1 MLQYRKTCNDKG
13 VEMVKYIKQ
22 ICIILAVC
30 LIAELME
37 YLIPL
42 PIAAS
47 MYGLV
52 LMLFALI
59 TKIIPLKEVEDV
71 ADFLTGNMAI
81 MFIPPT
87 VGIMASVE
95 EIKAMLV
102 PLVVISVVST
112 LLIMTV
118 TGRVTQMI
126 IRRKKQSGETR
137 KKSAEASKAEGV

>member
-1 MLQYRKTCNDKG
+1 MRI
-13 VEMVKYIKQ
+13 MVKYIKQ
-22 ICIILAVC
+22 ICIILAIC

-47 MYGLV
+47 IYGLV
-52 LMLFALI
+52 LMLIALV
-59 TKIIPLKEVEDV
+59 TKIIPLKEVEGV
-71 ADFLTGNMAI
+71 ADFLTENMAI

-95 EIKAMLV
+95 EMKAMLA

-112 LLIMTV
+112 LLIMAV
-118 TGRVTQMI
+118 TGWVTQMI
-126 IRRKKQSGETR
+126 IRRKKQSEESSR
-137 KKSAEASKAEGV
+137 

>member
-1 MLQYRKTCNDKG
+1 MII
-13 VEMVKYIKQ
+13 MVKYIKQ
-22 ICIILAVC
+22 ICIILTIC

-42 PIAAS
+42 PVAAS
-47 MYGLV
+47 IYGLI
-52 LMLFALI
+52 LMLLALV
-59 TKIIPLKEVEDV
+59 TKIIPLKEVEGV
-71 ADFLTGNMAI
+71 ADFLTENMAI

-118 TGRVTQMI
+118 TGWVTQWI
-126 IRRKKQSGETR
+126 IRKKKPE
-137 KKSAEASKAEGV
+137 KANGKEMTKTSQQ

>member
-1 MLQYRKTCNDKG
+1 
-13 VEMVKYIKQ
+13 MVKYIKQ
-22 ICIILAVC
+22 ICIILVIC
-30 LIAELME
+30 LIAEAME
-37 YLIPL
+37 YFIPL

-52 LMLFALI
+52 LMLIALT
-59 TKIIPLKEVEDV
+59 TKIIPLKEVENV
-71 ADFLTGNMAI
+71 SDFLTENLSI

-95 EIKAMLV
+95 EIKQMFV

-118 TGRVTQMI
+118 TGRVAQAI
-126 IRRKKQSGETR
+126 IRRKGKPSVDEKSQEKQTER
-137 KKSAEASKAEGV
+137 

>member
-1 MLQYRKTCNDKG
+1 
-13 VEMVKYIKQ
+13 MVKYIKQ
-22 ICIILAVC
+22 ISIILAIC

-47 MYGLV
+47 IYGLV
-52 LMLFALI
+52 LMLIALI
-59 TKIIPLKEVEDV
+59 TKIIPLKEVEGV
-71 ADFLTGNMAI
+71 ADFLTENMAI

-95 EIKAMLV
+95 EMKAMLV

-112 LLIMTV
+112 L
-118 TGRVTQMI
+118 
-126 IRRKKQSGETR
+126 
-137 KKSAEASKAEGV
+137 

>member
-1 MLQYRKTCNDKG
+1 
-13 VEMVKYIKQ
+13 MVKYIKQ
-22 ICIILAVC
+22 ICIILSIC

-47 MYGLV
+47 IYGLV
-52 LMLFALI
+52 LMLIALM
-59 TKIIPLKEVEDV
+59 TKIVPLKEVEGV
-71 ADFLTGNMAI
+71 ADFLTENMAI

-87 VGIMASVE
+87 VGIMASVDE
-95 EIKAMLV
+95 MKKMLL

-118 TGRVTQMI
+118 TGLVTQAI
-126 IRRKKQSGETR
+126 IRRKKPEKEETR
-137 KKSAEASKAEGV
+137 NLRETP

>member
-1 MLQYRKTCNDKG
+1 
-13 VEMVKYIKQ
+13 MVKYIKQ
-22 ICIILAVC
+22 ICIILGIC
-30 LIAELME
+30 LLAELLE

-47 MYGLV
+47 IYGLV
-52 LMLFALI
+52 LMLIALS
-59 TKIIPLKEVEDV
+59 TKIIPLKEVEGV
-71 ADFLTGNMAI
+71 SDFLTENMAI

-95 EIKAMLV
+95 EMKAMFV

-118 TGRVTQMI
+118 TGWVTQAI
-126 IRRKKQSGETR
+126 IRKKKVKEEQG
-137 KKSAEASKAEGV
+137 

>member
-1 MLQYRKTCNDKG
+1 MKS
-13 VEMVKYIKQ
+13 MVKYIKQ
-22 ICIILAVC
+22 ICIILAIC

-42 PIAAS
+42 PVAAS
-47 MYGLV
+47 IYGLV
-52 LMLFALI
+52 LMLIALT
-59 TKIIPLKEVEDV
+59 TKIIPLKEVEGV
-71 ADFLTGNMAI
+71 ADFLTENMAI

-112 LLIMTV
+112 LLIMAV
-118 TGRVTQMI
+118 TGRVTQTI
-126 IRRKKQSGETR
+126 IRRKKRSGASR
-137 KKSAEASKAEGV
+137 KKATEASKEESV